1 MSLNVIFH
9 FQLLFNFAP
18 TERKTSGERSNL
30 ADSSNLGDCASSGV
44 QFSGVPGQIPYNA
57 NKERMSYQGV
67 KDVYALQGV
76 KGKDSIGQN
85 RQTGRHSTAT
95 SAPIK
100 PYSSSSFSSSSSSS
114 SSSSAASSTRR
125 ASGGQLNYYIE
136 FSTVK
141 THGRQ
146 SVCLFACLVDL
157 MSVGQLI

>member
-1 MSLNVIFH
+1 
-9 FQLLFNFAP
+9 
-18 TERKTSGERSNL
+18 
-30 ADSSNLGDCASSGV
+30 
-44 QFSGVPGQIPYNA
+44 
-57 NKERMSYQGV
+57 MSYQGV

-85 RQTGRHSTAT
+85 RQTGRHSTGT

-100 PYSSSSFSSSSSSS
+100 PYSSSSFSSSFS

-141 THGRQ
+141 IHGRQ